1 MEATVTQVYGDLEQ
15 VLKETSFLSTEA
27 RSSLW
32 EAYTLQYFLFMK
44 VVLVVLVF
52 TILKLLV
59 SSHVPWKKH
68 NLSQCTIYPNAG
80 RKPSSRGLTY
90 RVCPSPKWHLS
101 KEFQG

>member
-52 TILKLLV
+52 TTLKLLCHLMCHGR
-59 SSHVPWKKH
+59 S
-68 NLSQCTIYPNAG
+68 TIYPNARSIPMLEENPAVG
-80 RKPSSRGLTY
+80 A
-90 RVCPSPKWHLS
+90 
-101 KEFQG
+101 